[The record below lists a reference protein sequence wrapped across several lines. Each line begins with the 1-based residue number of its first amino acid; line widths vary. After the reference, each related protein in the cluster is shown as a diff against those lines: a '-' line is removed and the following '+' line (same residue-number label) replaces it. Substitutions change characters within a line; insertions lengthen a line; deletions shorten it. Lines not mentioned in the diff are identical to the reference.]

1 MDQKKIGLFLK
12 TLRNEKGLTQEQ
24 LAEHFH
30 VSSRTVSRWE
40 TGSNM
45 PDLALLAEIADY
57 HDVDIREIMN
67 GERKSENMNREEKE
81 TLLFAAEY
89 TDHEKKLLL
98 KRVRLISI
106 IGAVTMMTAFI
117 MTALETSVFAGSNSL
132 PVYSYTK
139 GVCFGISFGSILCS
153 IFYTTGV
160 LEWLR
165 QRKHTP
171 SKKLVLLVCAVVF
184 SVLFVLAFAESFQ

>member
-1 MDQKKIGLFLK
+1 MDQAKIGLFLK
-12 TLRNEKGLTQEQ
+12 TLRNEKGLTQSQ

-30 VSSRTVSRWE
+30 VSVRTISRWE

-45 PDLALLAEIADY
+45 PDLALLVEISDY
-57 HDVDIREIMN
+57 YNVDIREIMN

-89 TDHEKKLLL
+89 ADHEKKVLL
-98 KRVRLISI
+98 KRVRIISI
-106 IGAVTMMTAFI
+106 TGAVTMVIAFV
-117 MTALETSVFAGSNSL
+117 MTALENGNSL
-132 PVYSYTK
+132 PVYSYMK
-139 GVCFGISFGSILCS
+139 GACFGISFGSILCS

-165 QRKHTP
+165 QKK
-171 SKKLVLLVCAVVF
+171 SKPAVKLVLLISAMIC
-184 SVLFVLAFAESFQ
+184 SVLFVIAFSQSF

>member
-1 MDQKKIGLFLK
+1 MDQRKIGLFLK
-12 TLRNEKGLTQEQ
+12 RLRNEKGLTQEQ

-30 VSSRTVSRWE
+30 VSSRTISREE
-40 TGSNM
+40 TGNNM
-45 PDLALLAEIADY
+45 PDLALLVEIADY
-57 HDVDIREIMN
+57 YNVDMREIMN
-67 GERKSENMNREEKE
+67 GERKSESMNREEKE
-81 TLLFAAEY
+81 TLLCAAEY
-89 TDHEKKLLL
+89 ANSEKKLLL

-106 IGAVTMMTAFI
+106 IGAVTMVLAFA
-117 MTALETSVFAGSNSL
+117 MTALAGGSSL
-132 PVYSYTK
+132 PMYSYTK

-171 SKKLVLLVCAVVF
+171 SKKLVLLVCAVLF
-184 SVLFVLAFAESFQ
+184 SVLFVLAFAESFR